1 MCTKLLLSDIHTLS
15 IPTPCTQ
22 SMIPPCTFKRMKKKK
37 KTNNPVTEY
46 SAPIPSASGHHYRS
60 NRLPSRC
67 LRPVQIFG
75 DSDYLCMGYKSL
87 GVRPSDTIIEPY
99 IPREGFTYKAVQGP
113 AKSCISSPA
122 MTSSYMKKKRK
133 AKKKRRHLTKVKKR

>member
-1 MCTKLLLSDIHTLS
+1 MYTKYD
-15 IPTPCTQ
+15 
-22 SMIPPCTFKRMKKKK
+22 PPCTFKRMKRKKDK
-37 KTNNPVTEY
+37 QSCHRTFCSN
-46 SAPIPSASGHHYRS
+46 PSASGYHYRS
-60 NRLPSRC
+60 NLLPSRR
-67 LRPVQIFG
+67 LRPVRIFG

-87 GVRPSDTIIEPY
+87 CVRPDTIIETY

-133 AKKKRRHLTKVKKR
+133 AEKRRRHLTKVKKRQARWLQKQLRM